1 MCRRPDNPHVFLPLP
16 FLGKAWPDHGLLG
29 PLAIGPM
36 STVTAFPS
44 GTLWLRCP
52 SFSRPG
58 LDALQPLLEGPRLS
72 SGGCCQAFP
81 VLGVWIC
88 SLAFPQWE
96 PPSREKEPCAGQGQ
110 CLRLLPDPLAP
121 AYGSEHGAC
130 LMQQRMPLLLLLF
143 LIQSSCSE
151 LVFKETQIFKKRQPL
166 LSLGL
171 CCSTERIGRRIWDED
186 PRPFP
191 IGARSQP

>member
-1 MCRRPDNPHVFLPLP
+1 MLFGRYL
-16 FLGKAWPDHGLLG
+16 KA
-29 PLAIGPM
+29 
-36 STVTAFPS
+36 PS
-44 GTLWLRCP
+44 VQRWVL
-52 SFSRPG
+52 PG
-58 LDALQPLLEGPRLS
+58 LPCPQRLDLLTGL
-72 SGGCCQAFP
+72 
-81 VLGVWIC
+81 
-88 SLAFPQWE
+88 PQWE

-121 AYGSEHGAC
+121 ACGSEHGAC

-151 LVFKETQIFKKRQPL
+151 LVFKETQVFKKMQPL